1 MNVKSPRRV
10 LIIRLSA
17 IGDVVFASPLVA
29 ACKRTYP
36 DAEIDWLAEG
46 VTRPLLAGM
55 PDINTV
61 ILWPRQEWVDLWRD
75 KRLVTLVQAVL
86 LFRAQLRA
94 KKYDLVVDAQGLLK
108 SAFLAWLSGGDE
120 RVGFKSKEPNRLFLT
135 RRLQK
140 SITDRI
146 SSEYLGLAEDLGWDT
161 RDFDLSLR
169 LLSSD
174 VERAGVVAGSE
185 SYLVVAPFTTRPQ
198 KHWTREHWQDLISAL
213 VAQGRKVAC
222 LGGPSD
228 REEAQA
234 MLGDLRVE
242 NWVGVYPLGVSAAL
256 IQEADAVIGVDTGLT
271 HMGIAAGVPTVALFG
286 STCPYTQTG
295 RDNVRVIYHALPCS
309 PCKRRPTCG
318 GHFDCMGGIRP
329 VEVLDALRQVMPLQS
344 SRVDSATNSEEALDE

>member
-1 MNVKSPRRV
+1 
-10 LIIRLSA
+10 
-17 IGDVVFASPLVA
+17 
-29 ACKRTYP
+29 
-36 DAEIDWLAEG
+36 
-46 VTRPLLAGM
+46 M

-75 KRLVTLVQAVL
+75 KRLVALVQAVL

-256 IQEADAVIGVDTGLT
+256 IKGADAVIGVDTGLT
-271 HMGIAAGVPTVALFG
+271 HMSIAAGVPTVALFG
-286 STCPYTQTG
+286 STCPYTRTG

>member
-75 KRLVTLVQAVL
+75 KRLVALVQAVP

-94 KKYDLVVDAQGLLK
+94 KKYDLGVDAQGLLK

-256 IQEADAVIGVDTGLT
+256 IQGADAVIGVDTGLT